1 MTGRLAAVLG
11 RAAVRVLPAPRKPW
25 GTAMAA
31 ELDYIGNERAAI
43 RYSAGC
49 LLTAIQERARDFETR
64 FSAGLWSIAAVS
76 AAFALF
82 HAYCA
87 TRGVQVLLGRP
98 DGFLDSLV
106 RSGRADAA
114 LIASYRSA
122 MPIVIASLFAL
133 GAAHL
138 AAAYFLVRRRL
149 GGFLIAWC
157 SALGIAAVAVTIQLS
172 IVPASDQLPS
182 EFYAL
187 LIQATALSLLLLWSN
202 GQPGRSRRQA

>member
-1 MTGRLAAVLG
+1 MSRFAALLG
-11 RAAVRVLPAPRKPW
+11 KAAVRVLPVSLKPW
-25 GTAMAA
+25 GTAMTA

-49 LLTAIQERARDFETR
+49 LMAAIQERARDFETR

-82 HAYCA
+82 HAYCG

-106 RSGRADAA
+106 RSGRADAVV
-114 LIASYRSA
+114 IASYRSA
-122 MPIVIASLFAL
+122 MPIVIACLLAL

-149 GGFLIAWC
+149 RGFLVAWC
-157 SALGIAAVAVTIQLS
+157 SACGIAAFAVTIQLS
-172 IVPASDQLPS
+172 IVPAGDELPS
-182 EFYAL
+182 EFFAL
-187 LIQATALSLLLLWSN
+187 LIQATSLSLLLLWSN
-202 GQPGRSRRQA
+202 GQHGRSRRQA